1 MEKNG
6 GEKKSLGLK
15 VTWIKM
21 EKKEQTGWLARVK
34 KEPKLESV
42 ASNKGSEISTRA
54 EIQQKIE

>member
-21 EKKEQTGWLARVK
+21 EKKNRRDDWRGLK